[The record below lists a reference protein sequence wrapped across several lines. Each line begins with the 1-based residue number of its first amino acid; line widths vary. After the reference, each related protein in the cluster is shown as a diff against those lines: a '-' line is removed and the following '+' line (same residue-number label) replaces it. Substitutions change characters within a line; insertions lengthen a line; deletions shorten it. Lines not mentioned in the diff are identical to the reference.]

1 MNFFSRLG
9 NFVAIFQKILHR
21 DLSKFFV
28 IYSIFLIGFS
38 QAFYIAMIPQ
48 KNTSSNRTHIH
59 SFSTPLH
66 SIYTVMIM
74 SLGESHIVYDEFEKM
89 QTNRFVTTILY
100 IVYQIIVSILLVNML
115 IAMMANTY
123 ISATEKRLEWVRQW
137 AKMILTIEQ
146 NINVKTRLREQ
157 KKYTNLMISGERD
170 LVVKWKM
177 KVVLNRLFFFF

>member
-1 MNFFSRLG
+1 
-9 NFVAIFQKILHR
+9 
-21 DLSKFFV
+21 
-28 IYSIFLIGFS
+28 
-38 QAFYIAMIPQ
+38 
-48 KNTSSNRTHIH
+48 
-59 SFSTPLH
+59 
-66 SIYTVMIM
+66 M